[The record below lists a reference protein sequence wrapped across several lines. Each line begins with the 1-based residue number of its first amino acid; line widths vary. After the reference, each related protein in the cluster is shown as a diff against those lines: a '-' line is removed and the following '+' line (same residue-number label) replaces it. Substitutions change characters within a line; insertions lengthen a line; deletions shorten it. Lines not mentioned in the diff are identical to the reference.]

1 MWRLIFCLGLAM
13 SKIYSCALCVAYIP
27 NVVANVISIDFD
39 ETSKDGQKSNAIVV
53 FEWQFEKEFNQT
65 IFHTYDINANG
76 VIEPNE
82 MAQIKQSLTN
92 YILPREQLTKALIKQ
107 GDKLERAKFT
117 LQSDEVFI
125 RDTLLIYRYKISIP
139 LQDSNTFSFQIND
152 NEGFFNFTFSQDSK
166 KTFMLNERLWASNII
181 DNVII
186 FREQKT
192 KELESKN
199 VDSTQNPNK
208 QNLANDFAKQSQQ
221 TFWQNLRSDL
231 WQKIAT
237 LNAKILSIIKS
248 YIYDEQGKTNFF
260 GILSLVAISFGYG
273 MFHAAAPGHAKLLT
287 GSYFLS
293 HKGSYSKAFSFAL
306 KVGVVH
312 ILSAFLLVGLGLFV
326 LKVVVQSL
334 ANEANIIITQVS
346 SVIIMLLACILL
358 VRKIRHSSVC
368 ECKTCSLSKSANKNT
383 SATKTL
389 NQAKRFD
396 FAQWSVIIAAG
407 IVPCPTMIIVLLLC
421 FEAGFFT
428 ALLSA
433 ICIALGMSV
442 VVFISAIFA
451 HKVRLSA
458 TSQSV
463 SRALEYF
470 ALICMLCLGIFMF
483 ANASAL

>member
-1 MWRLIFCLGLAM
+1 M

-27 NVVANVISIDFD
+27 NVVTNVISIDFD
-39 ETSKDGQKSNAIVV
+39 KTSKDGQKSSTTNTIVV

-65 IFHTYDINANG
+65 IFHTYDTNANG

-117 LQSDEVFI
+117 LQSDEMFI

-248 YIYDEQGKTNFF
+248 YIYDKQGKTNFF

-273 MFHAAAPGHAKLLT
+273 VFHAAAPGHAKLLT

-358 VRKIRHSSVC
+358 VGKIRHSSAC
-368 ECKTCSLSKSANKNT
+368 ECKTCSLSK

-421 FEAGFFT
+421 FEAGFFS

-433 ICIALGMSV
+433 ICIALGMSA

-463 SRALEYF
+463 SRTLEYF

>member
-1 MWRLIFCLGLAM
+1 M

-27 NVVANVISIDFD
+27 NVVTNVISIDFD

-65 IFHTYDINANG
+65 IFHAYDINANG

-92 YILPREQLTKALIKQ
+92 YIFPREQLTKAFIKQ

-117 LQSDEVFI
+117 LQSDEMFI
-125 RDTLLIYRYKISIP
+125 RDTLLIYLYKISIP

-152 NEGFFNFTFSQDSK
+152 NEGFFNFTFSQHK
-166 KTFMLNERLWASNII
+166 KTFMLNQKSWVSNTI

-273 MFHAAAPGHAKLLT
+273 VFHAAAPGHAKLLT
-287 GSYFLS
+287 SSYFLS

-358 VRKIRHSSVC
+358 VRKIRHSSAC
-368 ECKTCSLSKSANKNT
+368 ECKTCSLSK

-421 FEAGFFT
+421 FEAGFFS

-463 SRALEYF
+463 SRTLEYF